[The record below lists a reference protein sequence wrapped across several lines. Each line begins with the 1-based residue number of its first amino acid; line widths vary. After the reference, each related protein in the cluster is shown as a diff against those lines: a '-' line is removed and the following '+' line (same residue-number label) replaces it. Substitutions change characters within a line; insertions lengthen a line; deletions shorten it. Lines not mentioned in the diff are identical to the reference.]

1 MTAALLV
8 RPRQSELTVAVVDDH
23 PVSALLS
30 LVDGI
35 TLVPTPE
42 AADVLIVGSVAA
54 LHRARRSAPDA
65 AALVITA
72 SDDGDSVFGAMR
84 AGARGYLLEDA
95 SRDDLVRAIRG
106 VAAGEMILGPAIA
119 ARLTELMIRQSQ
131 PARHPFPDLTTR
143 EREILD
149 LIAQGKDNG
158 TIARQLFL
166 APKTVRN
173 NISLIFSK
181 LGVAG
186 RSAAIVRAREA
197 GIGLD

>member
-35 TLVPTPE
+35 TLVSAPE
-42 AADVLIVGSVAA
+42 EADVLIVGSAAA
-54 LHRARRSAPDA
+54 LHRARRFAPDA
-65 AALVITA
+65 AALVIIA

-84 AGARGYLLEDA
+84 SGARGYLLEDA

-131 PARHPFPDLTTR
+131 PDRHPFPDLTSR
-143 EREILD
+143 EREILE
-149 LIAQGKDNG
+149 LIARGYDNG

-181 LGVAG
+181 LGVAD
-186 RSAAIVRAREA
+186 RSTAIVRAREA
-197 GIGLD
+197 GLGRG